1 MGDAMRRALFV
12 AALSA
17 GLVGAISVAQAAD
30 MATRAPMPA
39 KAPMALPVAL
49 YNWNG
54 FYVGGNFGYGWNN
67 VDSTSTNLFSGEQTS
82 TSSTRHGVFGGG
94 QIGYNWQFHPNWLL
108 GIEGDIDA
116 SDLKGSADGCSS
128 TGCSHS
134 ESKNKW
140 FATVRGRLGF
150 VQNNWLFFVTGGA
163 AWLDGSTDRTIVSV
177 TNPANAVL
185 VGQTSSASGT
195 DAGWTVGGG
204 VDWGIAPNWS
214 VNLEYRY
221 MDVKADRDF
230 AYSLPSAARHV
241 DADERVHTV
250 RISLDYHFH

>member
-1 MGDAMRRALFV
+1 MRRTYSI
-12 AALSA
+12 AAIA
-17 GLVGAISVAQAAD
+17 GCLVGAVSLAHAAD
-30 MATRAPMPA
+30 MGVPA
-39 KAPMALPVAL
+39 KAPMAPPPPLPVAV

-67 VDSTSTNLFSGEQTS
+67 VDSTATSPAGEQIS
-82 TSSTRHGVFGGG
+82 TSSTRDGVFGGG
-94 QIGYNWQFHPNWLL
+94 QIGFNWQFHPNWLI

-116 SDLKGSADGCSS
+116 ADLKGSVDACGT
-128 TGCSHS
+128 TGCAHS
-134 ESKNKW
+134 DGKNRW
-140 FATVRGRLGF
+140 FATARGRLGF

-163 AWLDGSTDRTIVSV
+163 AWLEGSTTRTITSAPG
-177 TNPANAVL
+177 NPTL
-185 VGQTSSASGT
+185 VGQSSTASGT
-195 DAGWTVGGG
+195 DVGWTVGGG

-230 AYSLPSAARHV
+230 TYSLPDAARHV
-241 DADERVHTV
+241 EADQRVHTV